1 MEGRSKPSRGPG
13 MPAAFWAGCWASEPT
28 PSRPKAVLKRLM
40 GVEPSVM
47 RVDFRP
53 RLWSSFTWTSKR
65 EARR

>member
-1 MEGRSKPSRGPG
+1 